1 MRALI
6 IGISGQDGTILR
18 NMLRQK
24 QVTVYGTR
32 LPKGLDT
39 EKSLSNNHTDQEGAI
54 ISEVDLV
61 DRKQCFNYLDSI
73 QPNRILHVGAVHGSS
88 VDMKQVETENA
99 KRMHDC
105 HVLITHNILEWLR
118 TNRSVRLGV
127 ALSSQMYPINP
138 ISYAINEESIL
149 GPQNYYART
158 KFEAFKLIQQY
169 RETFNLFAIG
179 YILFNHTSIY
189 SKPNF
194 LFNNLAKQI
203 YQYEKSDNY
212 KIVIAD
218 ANQSIDISDAFEVCE
233 AMIQAL
239 EFKIPEDYVIA
250 SGKCEKIYKIIQE
263 AGHARGLNISVD
275 DIISSNASSDDF
287 YICGNTARIKRN
299 LGWVAKKSPAQILLD
314 LVKKEVLDNFSK
326 E

>member
-18 NMLRQK
+18 NLLRQK

-32 LPKGLDT
+32 LPK
-39 EKSLSNNHTDQEGAI
+39 SLVSENPLTHSPRDQKGAM
-54 ISEVDLV
+54 ISEVNLA
-61 DRKQCFNYLDSI
+61 DREQCFNYLDSI
-73 QPNRILHVGAVHGSS
+73 QPNRIFHVAAVHGSS

-118 TNRSVRLGV
+118 ANRSVRLGV
-127 ALSSQMYPINP
+127 ALSSQMYPISP

-149 GPQNYYART
+149 SPQNYYART
-158 KFEAFKLIQQY
+158 KFEAFKLIRQY
-169 RETFNLFAIG
+169 RETFDLFAIG

-203 YQYEKSDNY
+203 HQYEKSDDY

-218 ANQSIDISDAFEVCE
+218 ANQSIDMSDAFEVCE

-239 EFKIPEDYVIA
+239 EFKIPQDYVIA
-250 SGKCEKIYKIIQE
+250 SEKAEKIYKIIQE
-263 AGHARGLNISVD
+263 VGHARGLKISVD
-275 DIISSNASSDDF
+275 DIISSNASSEDF
-287 YICGNTARIKRN
+287 YIWGNTARIKRN
-299 LGWVAKKSPAQILLD
+299 LGWVAKKSSAQILAD
-314 LVKKEVLDNFSK
+314 LVKKEELENFSK